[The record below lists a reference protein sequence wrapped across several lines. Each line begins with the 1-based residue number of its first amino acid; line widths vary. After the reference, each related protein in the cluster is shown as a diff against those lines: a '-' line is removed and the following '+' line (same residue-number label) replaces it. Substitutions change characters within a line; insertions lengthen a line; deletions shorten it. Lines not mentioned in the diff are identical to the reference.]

1 MEGLRMKEKLILKND
16 RVSDPY
22 LDRRSGDDKRE
33 VYDSN
38 YFGNGG
44 IERRKGKDRRQK
56 GERRDGYVRVSK
68 WSSVSPDGIA

>member
-1 MEGLRMKEKLILKND
+1 MKEKLILKND

-33 VYDSN
+33 VYDSI
-38 YFGNGG
+38 YFESGG
-44 IERRKGKDRRQK
+44 IERRKGEDRRQQ

-68 WSSVSPDGIA
+68 WSSVSPDGKA